1 MRPVEPDEPGASR
14 SQVRGA
20 SASGVTGHGASGVGD
35 SMIQPVGRLH
45 RLMQKVWWLHSFGAL
60 AFGVGVMMFARE
72 GLDHADKVLLVLLL
86 SWVLVFVAFRF
97 IVGAA
102 NTAPGE
108 RRAKKGLRVVTNYV
122 IKQLYQQMFFFLVPL
137 YASSATWSLTSW
149 NWWLVPILLTFAVIS
164 TMDLVFDN
172 FVMERR
178 VIASAMYGVCV
189 FAVLNLNL
197 PLVFRFSHFDALL
210 AAAGATAP
218 TVALLG
224 FRLKTALSA
233 RGILITSAVAVAMV
247 VAVYYGRVAIP
258 PAPMAMANGAI
269 GHGAPGQFECVP
281 GPIDTMRRDQLDLL
295 RCVTHIVEPGG
306 FNDEVVHVWRHG
318 GAIVARVAPEPMPEC
333 EKVVLRSTL
342 GAANLPA
349 DPRGKWSCTAETG
362 DGQLIGRK
370 TWRVVDAPAGETAGA
385 PSAPAPAPATSAPAT
400 SAPAPA
406 TSARAPATSA
416 PAPATSAPATRPSTP
431 ATSAPAPA
439 TSAPATSA
447 PATSAPAPAAP

>member
-1 MRPVEPDEPGASR
+1 MHRAGPDESAASR
-14 SQVRGA
+14 SQPRGA
-20 SASGVTGHGASGVGD
+20 SASGVGGPGGGVAGRID
-35 SMIQPVGRLH
+35 SMLRPGGRLR

-102 NTAPGE
+102 NTSPDE
-108 RRAKKGLRVVTNYV
+108 RKAKKGLRLVTNYV

-149 NWWLVPILLTFAVIS
+149 NWWLVPILLTFAVVS

-172 FVMERR
+172 YVMERR
-178 VIASAMYGVCV
+178 VVASTMYGVCV

-224 FRLKTALSA
+224 FRMKTVTSA
-233 RGILITSAVAVAMV
+233 RGILITSAVSVAMV

-258 PAPMAMANGAI
+258 PAPMAMTHGAV
-269 GHGAPGQFECVP
+269 GHGAPGQYECVP
-281 GPIDTMRRDQLDLL
+281 GPIDTMPRDQLDLL

-306 FNDEVVHVWRHG
+306 FNDEVVHVWRHDG
-318 GAIVARVAPEPMPEC
+318 RVVARVAPDAMPEC

-342 GAANLPA
+342 GDANLPA

-370 TWRVVDAPAGETAGA
+370 TWRVVDAA
-385 PSAPAPAPATSAPAT
+385 ATP
-400 SAPAPA
+400 
-406 TSARAPATSA
+406 
-416 PAPATSAPATRPSTP
+416 
-431 ATSAPAPA
+431 
-439 TSAPATSA
+439 
-447 PATSAPAPAAP
+447 

>member
-1 MRPVEPDEPGASR
+1 MQRAGPDEPAASR

-35 SMIQPVGRLH
+35 SMILPVGRLQ

-86 SWVLVFVAFRF
+86 SWILVFVAFRF

-102 NTAPGE
+102 NTSPGE

-210 AAAGATAP
+210 ASAGATAP

-224 FRLKTALSA
+224 FRLKTVLSA

-258 PAPMAMANGAI
+258 PAPMAMAHGAI
-269 GHGAPGQFECVP
+269 GHGAPGQYECVP
-281 GPIDTMRRDQLDLL
+281 GPLDTMPRDQLDLL

-306 FNDEVVHVWRHG
+306 FNDEVVHVWRHE
-318 GAIVARVAPEPMPEC
+318 GAVVARVAPEPMPEC

-342 GAANLPA
+342 GGANLPA
-349 DPRGKWSCTAETG
+349 DPRGRWSCTAETG

-370 TWRVVDAPAGETAGA
+370 TWRVVDAPAGEAA
-385 PSAPAPAPATSAPAT
+385 SPVAPAPAG
-400 SAPAPA
+400 PAP
-406 TSARAPATSA
+406 SGPAS
-416 PAPATSAPATRPSTP
+416 STP
-431 ATSAPAPA
+431 APPKSAPSEPAP

-447 PATSAPAPAAP
+447 PATSVPAPSAPAPSTAAPSTPAP